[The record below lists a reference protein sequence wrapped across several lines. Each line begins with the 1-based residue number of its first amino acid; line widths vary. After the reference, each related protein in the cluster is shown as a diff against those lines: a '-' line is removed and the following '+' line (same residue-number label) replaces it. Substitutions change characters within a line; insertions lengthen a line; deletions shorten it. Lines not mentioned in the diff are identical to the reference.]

1 MILIDSKIATSPT
14 NINGVHKYEFMFLFE
29 DYISKPTYFIK
40 SQNIV
45 FVF

>member
-1 MILIDSKIATSPT
+1 MLIDSKIASSPT
-14 NINGVHKYEFMFLFE
+14 YINGVHKYEFMFLFQ
-29 DYISKPTYFIK
+29 DHISKPTIFIK